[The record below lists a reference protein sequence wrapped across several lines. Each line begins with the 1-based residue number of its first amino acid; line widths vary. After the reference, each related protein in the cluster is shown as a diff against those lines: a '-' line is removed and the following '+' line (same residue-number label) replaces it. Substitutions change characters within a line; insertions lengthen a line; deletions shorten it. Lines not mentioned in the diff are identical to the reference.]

1 MFMKLRS
8 KESYWLLKS
17 GLLHSYPSLQH
28 DINCDVLVVGGGI
41 TGALMGLQFSTDGYK
56 TVLIDKR
63 DVGTGST
70 CATTALLQYEIDEP
84 LHTLVKKVGEE
95 AAIDSYRGG
104 VAAIEKLADI
114 VKKISA
120 GCGFER
126 KQSVYFACSKSD
138 ARLLTR
144 EYECRKTAGL
154 DVTWLNKRE
163 LQSRFNVEGEGA
175 ILSVSGASV
184 DAYTLTHALLQYSVN
199 NNDLRIFDHTEAEQF
214 RYSPG
219 YNYVITDTGRTIR
232 CTHIIY
238 ATGYESQKMTGKKTV
253 SLFSTYAF
261 ITEPISNLPQPFTE
275 TIFWNTQHPYLY
287 FRTTPD
293 NRLLVGGADEKF
305 KDAAMRDMLIE
316 KKENQLVKAV
326 EKILPSLS
334 LIPDFSWAGTFGST
348 KDSLPYI
355 GPHPDYPNS
364 HFVLGFGG
372 NGITFSVMGMDILK
386 DSVAGR
392 PNKFLTYYRFGR

>member
-1 MFMKLRS
+1 MKLRS
-8 KESYWLLKS
+8 KESYWLLKN

-28 DINCDVLVVGGGI
+28 DIKCEVLVVGGGI
-41 TGALMGLQFSTDGYK
+41 TGALMAYQFSVDGYK

-63 DVGTGST
+63 DVATGST

-84 LHTLVKKVGEE
+84 LHTLINKVGKE

-104 VAAIEKLADI
+104 VAAIRKLARI
-114 VKKISA
+114 IKKVDA
-120 GCGFER
+120 RCGFEQ
-126 KQSVYFACSKSD
+126 KQSVYFASSKSD
-138 ARLLTR
+138 TPLLTL

-154 DVTWLNKRE
+154 DVTWLNKQE
-163 LQSRFNVEGEGA
+163 LQTRFNVEGEGA
-175 ILSVSGASV
+175 ILSRSAASV
-184 DAYTLTHALLQYSVN
+184 DAYTLTHDLLQYSVKYN
-199 NNDLRIFDHTEAEQF
+199 SLRIYDHTEAEHVS
-214 RYSPG
+214 YSPG
-219 YNYVITDTGRTIR
+219 YNEVITDTGRTIR
-232 CTHIIY
+232 CSHIIY
-238 ATGYESQKMTGKKTV
+238 ATGYESQKMAGKKTV

-261 ITEPISNLPQPFTE
+261 ITEPISNLPRSLTK
-275 TIFWNTQHPYLY
+275 TIFWNTQQPYLY

-305 KDAAMRDMLIE
+305 KDDSLRDMLIE
-316 KKENQLVKAV
+316 KKESRLVKAV
-326 EKILPSLS
+326 EKIIPSLK

-392 PNKFLTYYRFGR
+392 PNKFLGYYRFGR